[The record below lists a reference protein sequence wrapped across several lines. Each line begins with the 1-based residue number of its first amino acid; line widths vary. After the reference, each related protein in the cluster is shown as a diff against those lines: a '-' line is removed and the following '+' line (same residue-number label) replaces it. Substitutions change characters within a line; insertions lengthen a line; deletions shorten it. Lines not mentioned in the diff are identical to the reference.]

1 MAGLVILSGVAGS
14 EVENALLGVAAVPD
28 VAGPVVDLVVAVVEP
43 AVVVVFFVLVSVS
56 EAAEPVVFVAVAF
69 VADAAELPVSVDIV
83 LAFLVLVAVSAV
95 GV

>member
-1 MAGLVILSGVAGS
+1 MILSGVAGS
-14 EVENALLGVAAVPD
+14 EVENALFGVAAVPD
-28 VAGPVVDLVVAVVEP
+28 VAGPVVDLFVVAVVEP
-43 AVVVVFFVLVSVS
+43 VVVVVFFVLVPVS

>member
-1 MAGLVILSGVAGS
+1 MILSGVAGS
-14 EVENALLGVAAVPD
+14 VVENALLGFAAVPD
-28 VAGPVVDLVVAVVEP
+28 VAGPVV
-43 AVVVVFFVLVSVS
+43 VVFFVLVPVS